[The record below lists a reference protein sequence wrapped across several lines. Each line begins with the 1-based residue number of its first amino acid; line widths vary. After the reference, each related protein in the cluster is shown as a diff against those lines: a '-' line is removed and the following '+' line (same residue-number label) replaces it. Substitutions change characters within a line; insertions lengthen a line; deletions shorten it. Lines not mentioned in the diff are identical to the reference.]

1 MAQERLTVRKIRE
14 ILRLKE
20 EAGLSNRAIARAC
33 KISNSTVGEYLR
45 RIGEAGLHWPLA
57 EGVNEEELY
66 QKLFP
71 EEKVAAEPARPLPKW
86 EDIRKELSKKGVTL
100 RLLWIEYHEKHPEGY
115 GYTQYCEYYRR
126 WSKIQPV
133 SARIFHKGGEE
144 MEVDYAGL
152 TVSIV
157 NPETGEVRQVPVF
170 VATLPASSYLY
181 AEVQPSQEACH
192 WINGHVRAFEFF
204 GGVARILRPDNLK
217 TGVKSPDYYE
227 PDLNP
232 TYQAMAE
239 HYQVA
244 VLPARVRK
252 PKDKAHVENGV
263 QNVERWLLAP
273 LRNRTFFSVAE
284 ANRAFKPLL
293 EALNNRPMTHLGKS
307 RRQLFEELDQPN
319 LRLLP
324 EKPYQFALWKTARVN
339 IDYHIAFE
347 KHFYSVPHTL
357 VHQEVQLKVT
367 ERMVEVFHK
376 GQQVAVHPRSAAEGR
391 FSTRS
396 EHMPAQHRFVA
407 GLDAAWLLKQAE
419 TTGPHTGQYVTA
431 LLHARQ
437 FPEQA
442 YRSCL
447 GVLSLARKYP
457 PNLLETACQRLLV
470 AHLLSYRDLKND
482 LQTLAQPAIPTVP
495 QPTPL
500 PVHENIRGE
509 NYYH

>member
-20 EAGLSNRAIARAC
+20 EAKLSNRAIARAC

-45 RIGEAGLHWPLA
+45 RIEAAGLHWPLA

-71 EEKVAAEPARPLPKW
+71 EEKAAAEPARPLPEW
-86 EDIRKELSKKGVTL
+86 EKIHKELSKKGVTL
-100 RLLWIEYHEKHPEGY
+100 RLLWIEYHEKHPDGY
-115 GYTQYCEYYRR
+115 GYTQFCEYYRR
-126 WSKIQPV
+126 WSKSQPV
-133 SARIFHKGGEE
+133 TAHISHKDGEE
-144 MEVDYAGL
+144 MEVDYAGM
-152 TVSIV
+152 TVAIG
-157 NPETGEVRQVPVF
+157 NAETGEVWRAPVF
-170 VATLPASSYLY
+170 VACLPASSYLY
-181 AEVQPSQEACH
+181 AEVQPSQEMCH
-192 WINGHVRAFEFF
+192 WINGHVRAFAFF

-232 TYQAMAE
+232 TYQTMAE

-284 ANRAFKPLL
+284 ANHALKELL
-293 EALNNRPMTHLGKS
+293 EALNNRIMAHLGKS

-319 LRLLP
+319 LRPLP
-324 EKPYQFALWKTARVN
+324 EKPYEFALWKTARVN
-339 IDYHIAFE
+339 IDYHIVFE
-347 KHFYSVPHTL
+347 KHYYSVPHTL
-357 VHQEVQLKVT
+357 VHQEVQVKAT
-367 ERMVEVFHK
+367 ERMVEIFHK
-376 GQQVAVHPRSAAEGR
+376 GQQVAVHPRNSAEGR
-391 FSTRS
+391 FSTRT
-396 EHMPAQHRFVA
+396 EHMPASHAFIA
-407 GLDAAWLLKQAE
+407 GLDADWLLKQAE
-419 TTGPHTGQYVTA
+419 TTGPHTGQYVSA
-431 LLHARQ
+431 LLRSRKFQ
-437 FPEQA
+437 EQA

-457 PNLLETACQRLLV
+457 VDLLETACQRLLV
-470 AHLLSYRDLKND
+470 ARLISYRHLKCDLEALSKPK
-482 LQTLAQPAIPTVP
+482 TTPSAQSA
-495 QPTPL
+495 PL
-500 PVHENIRGE
+500 PAHENVRGE
-509 NYYH
+509 AYYH